1 MNTIN
6 PLSSGVPRRTEGQDT
21 LSTRPS
27 VLIDGDGRGIRM
39 GDRRAA
45 VHRAKAAGPTVQGRA
60 GPPVAGRRATG
71 QPLRVQGHVAQSG
84 TAGSHRA
91 FGHIDYILVARPG
104 ERGLHVSESPS
115 QLVTPL
121 NPGLLTSD
129 PRS

>member
-1 MNTIN
+1 
-6 PLSSGVPRRTEGQDT
+6 
-21 LSTRPS
+21 
-27 VLIDGDGRGIRM
+27 M

-45 VHRAKAAGPTVQGRA
+45 AHRAKAASPTVQGRA

-91 FGHIDYILVARPG
+91 FGHIDYILVARSG
-104 ERGLHVSESPS
+104 ERGLRVSESPS